1 MLQFVII
8 PKYCF
13 IKISRLFSSKLKFFS
28 IFKLPKI
35 FAFFQEIFWDFSA
48 YMIQNTIS
56 EFLIFYLVFSL
67 SSSQECGIFSQI
79 FRNISG
85 KCSVEL
91 FIIKISK
98 FLIFRS
104 SWKCKNHDI
113 EILGLRFWGIFRHLW
128 LGLEPVSI
136 FQKYLIQNRIEI
148 YIFARIF
155 HHDIILKNSEWHFCV
170 FKKIWQFIQLNP
182 DLSKLWAFVKFSC
195 QSLGGSES
203 ALESN
208 NRLIFP
214 KICSN
219 C

>member
-1 MLQFVII
+1 MFYQNI
-8 PKYCF
+8 PF
-13 IKISRLFSSKLKFFS
+13 IFFKTQIFS
-28 IFKLPKI
+28 IFNLHI
-35 FAFFQEIFWDFSA
+35 NFCLFSRDLLRFFSLYDSKYHIRVFDFF
-48 YMIQNTIS
+48 N
-56 EFLIFYLVFSL
+56 LVFSL
-67 SSSQECGIFSQI
+67 SSSQKCEIFSQI

-219 C
+219 W